1 MLTDE
6 NMDAKSYLCYDPL
19 ALRETEMSLYHVI
32 GEQYPSHPS
41 TSSSNSPLNLI
52 NGDLDLSVSDYAGFA
67 GSTEFLDPQWNALAT
82 TTFGDSRK
90 TSVLTLPYDWQQQPA
105 AAPSFD
111 DMMKNMFS
119 NEESV
124 LQFNKGLEEAQK
136 FLPVPN
142 TLLVDLETNSQNV
155 NSISRKNNHKR
166 EEDSELEEGRSTKQ
180 TAIHHE
186 EEGELT
192 EMFDKVLL
200 LPEGQPICCGMEYQ
214 KQPEVPEKKSSP
226 KHNGGRKA
234 RGGGKKQGKNKKDD
248 EETVDLRGLLVLCAQ
263 AVSSSDF
270 RTANELLKQIRQ
282 NSSPTGD
289 GSQRLAHFFANG
301 LEARLAGS
309 SPQIPNFFS
318 SISSNRISAADI
330 LKAYKT
336 HLQACPFK
344 KLSILFANKT
354 IYHAAEHAA
363 TLHIVDFGIMFG
375 FQWPILIQFLAMRP
389 GGPPKLRITGIELPQ
404 RGFRPSERNEE
415 TGRRLAKY
423 CERFGVPFEYHPIA
437 SQNWESIE
445 MEDLK
450 IEAGE
455 VVAVNS
461 LCRLKNLLEESID
474 SNSPRNAVLKLI
486 KRMKP
491 DIFVQTVIN
500 GAYNAPFFVTRFR
513 EALFHFSS
521 LFDIFE
527 CTLGREDPERMMF
540 EREIYGRE
548 LMNAVAAEGAE
559 RVERPETYKQWQI
572 RNVRAGFKA
581 VPLSKELLEKVRGKM
596 KSMYHKDFVLDQDGN
611 WMLQGWKGRI
621 IYASS
626 CWVPA

>member
-309 SPQIPNFFS
+309 SPQIPNDLPRGGARRHPPHRRFRDNVRLPVADPHPVPRDAPRRPSQAPDHRDRAPAARVPAVGAQRGDRPPPRQVLRAVRGAVRVPSDRVAELGVHRNGGFE
-318 SISSNRISAADI
+318 NRGRGGGRGELALPAEEPSGGIDRFEFAEERGAEADQEDE
-330 LKAYKT
+330 AG
-336 HLQACPFK
+336 HLRADGDQRRVQRALLRDAVQGGAVPF
-344 KLSILFANKT
+344 LVAVRHLRV
-354 IYHAAEHAA
+354 HAGA
-363 TLHIVDFGIMFG
+363 
-375 FQWPILIQFLAMRP
+375 
-389 GGPPKLRITGIELPQ
+389 GGPGEDDVREGDLRAGADE
-404 RGFRPSERNEE
+404 RGGG
-415 TGRRLAKY
+415 GRSGEGGA
-423 CERFGVPFEYHPIA
+423 
-437 SQNWESIE
+437 
-445 MEDLK
+445 
-450 IEAGE
+450 AG
-455 VVAVNS
+455 
-461 LCRLKNLLEESID
+461 D
-474 SNSPRNAVLKLI
+474 
-486 KRMKP
+486 
-491 DIFVQTVIN
+491 VQ
-500 GAYNAPFFVTRFR
+500 
-513 EALFHFSS
+513 
-521 LFDIFE
+521 
-527 CTLGREDPERMMF
+527 
-540 EREIYGRE
+540 
-548 LMNAVAAEGAE
+548 AVA
-559 RVERPETYKQWQI
+559 
-572 RNVRAGFKA
+572 
-581 VPLSKELLEKVRGKM
+581 
-596 KSMYHKDFVLDQDGN
+596 D
-611 WMLQGWKGRI
+611 
-621 IYASS
+621 
-626 CWVPA
+626 